1 MHRLLQHDAPQ
12 GPWLMLDLVVFRSR
26 ERIVEVGHAV
36 EPHDAR
42 RFADQITSSFYEACR
57 IGNLDAARQLMEALD
72 WEVAR
77 SMVLFRADAREDGD
91 DVAAVHA
98 RYQLG
103 INRREQT

>member
-1 MHRLLQHDAPQ
+1 
-12 GPWLMLDLVVFRSR
+12 MLDLVVVRNQERILEVSR
-26 ERIVEVGHAV
+26 EIK
-36 EPHDAR
+36 PQYAR

-77 SMVLFRADAREDGD
+77 SMVLFRADARRDGD

-98 RYQLG
+98 RYQLE
-103 INRREQT
+103 ISRREQT